1 MTQLTVPFLDLTSTY
16 RSNKDAIDAALRRV
30 AESGWYL
37 MGQEL
42 AEFEA
47 SFAAYCSAQH
57 CVGVGNGLDAL
68 HLALLALGVG
78 EGDEVIVPSNT
89 FIATWLAVSRC
100 GATIV
105 PVEPIEE
112 TYNIDP
118 DRLKAAITRHTKV
131 ILPVHLYGQPADM
144 DAINAIAREHGLKVL
159 DDCAQAHGATY
170 KGRPVGSLADISAW
184 SFYPG
189 KNLGAFGDA
198 GGVTTNDPALAE
210 RVRMLGNYG
219 SRAKYK
225 HEEPGFNS
233 RMDEIQAA
241 VLAAKLRNLE
251 RDTNSRRRIA
261 NQYIAE
267 LQGLEVLLPQI
278 PDYANPSWH
287 LFVVK
292 HSNRDRLQE
301 KLSACGVTTLIHY
314 PTPPHMQ
321 QAYAPLRWPVGS
333 FPISER
339 IHRQVISLPI
349 WPGMNSAAIEYV
361 VLSLKKSIQE

>member
-1 MTQLTVPFLDLTSTY
+1 MKQLNVPFLDLASSY

-42 AEFEA
+42 AAFES
-47 SFAAYCSAQH
+47 SFARFCGAEH

-78 EGDEVIVPSNT
+78 DGDEVIVPSNT

-105 PVEPIEE
+105 PVEPIEA

-118 DRLKAAITRHTKV
+118 DRLSAAITRRTKV

-144 DAINAIAREHGLKVL
+144 DAINAIARGHGLKVL

-170 KGRPVGSLADISAW
+170 KGRPVGALADISAW

-198 GGVTTNDPALAE
+198 GGITTNDPALAE

-219 SRAKYK
+219 SRVKYR
-225 HEEPGFNS
+225 HEEQGFNS

-241 VLAAKLRNLE
+241 VLSAKLGGLAA
-251 RDTNSRRRIA
+251 DTDARRRVA
-261 NQYIAE
+261 RRYID
-267 LQGLEVLLPQI
+267 GLAGCGLLLPVI
-278 PDYANPSWH
+278 PAYANPSWH
-287 LFVVK
+287 LFVVR
-292 HSNRDRLQE
+292 HAERDRLQALLAAE
-301 KLSACGVTTLIHY
+301 GISTLIHY
-314 PTPPHMQ
+314 PTPPHLQ
-321 QAYAPLRWPVGS
+321 PAYTQASWPRGS
-333 FPISER
+333 FAISER
-339 IHRQVISLPI
+339 VHAEVLSLPI
-349 WPGMNSAAIEYV
+349 WP
-361 VLSLKKSIQE
+361 SISDDQADRVIRSIRKVA

>member
-1 MTQLTVPFLDLTSTY
+1 MTQLTVPFLDLTSSY

-47 SFAAYCSAQH
+47 SFASYCGAQH

-68 HLALLALGVG
+68 HLALLALEVG

-105 PVEPIEE
+105 PVEPIEA

-118 DRLKAAITRHTKV
+118 DRLKSAITTRTKV

-144 DAINAIAREHGLKVL
+144 DAINSVAREHGLKVL

-170 KGRPVGSLADISAW
+170 NGRPVGSLADISAW

-225 HEEPGFNS
+225 HEEKGFNS
-233 RMDEIQAA
+233 RMDEVQAA
-241 VLAAKLRNLE
+241 VLLSKLPTLRSE
-251 RDTNSRRRIA
+251 IECRRKIA
-261 NQYIAE
+261 IQYLSG
-267 LQGLEVLLPQI
+267 LQHPRLLLPSFGNNL
-278 PDYANPSWH
+278 NPAWH
-287 LFVVK
+287 LFVVRYK
-292 HSNRDRLQE
+292 ERVKLQE
-301 KLSACGVTTLIHY
+301 RLLKRGVSTLIHY
-314 PTPPHMQ
+314 PTPPHLQ
-321 QAYAPLRWPVGS
+321 SAYRDLGWCAGD
-333 FPISER
+333 FPIAER
-339 IHRQVISLPI
+339 IHDEVLSLPI
-349 WPGMNSAAIEYV
+349 WGGMNEGQVNVVVEAVHDAIGN
-361 VLSLKKSIQE
+361 